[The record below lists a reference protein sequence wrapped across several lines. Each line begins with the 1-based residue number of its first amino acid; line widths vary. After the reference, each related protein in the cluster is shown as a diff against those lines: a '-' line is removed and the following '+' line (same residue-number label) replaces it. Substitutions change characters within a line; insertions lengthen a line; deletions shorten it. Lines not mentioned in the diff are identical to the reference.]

1 MWQFWLI
8 TSGIFF
14 VIEIIT
20 IGFLFF
26 WLGLGALVTMI
37 VSFFVSSI
45 VIQTT
50 VFVVTSTIFIL
61 ATRPLI
67 NKFVKDDTS
76 VKTNVDAVVGK
87 VGIVTKNINSINSTG
102 QVKVDGETWSAIG
115 MNGTDIEKGTQ
126 IIVNDI
132 KGVKVVVTPKS

>member
-1 MWQFWLI
+1 
-8 TSGIFF
+8 
-14 VIEIIT
+14 
-20 IGFLFF
+20 
-26 WLGLGALVTMI
+26 MI

-87 VGIVTKNINSINSTG
+87 VGIVTKNIISINSTG

-115 MNGTDIEKGTQ
+115 MNGTDIEKGTK